1 VASIRERT
9 SSSGER
15 VVAVLF
21 RHGGKQRSRTFSDPK
36 MAEKFRQI
44 VDLLGPDKALAELL
58 AADQDDRLTVDE
70 LATRFLD
77 WKARDVTVRTM
88 TDYRRDYVK
97 WVKPRLGDR
106 AAESVDETDVQ
117 AWVDDMATQ
126 LSPKSVADRHML
138 LHAMYDYGRAKSR
151 RLVTHN
157 PCLETDLPK
166 RVKKPPKGTTV
177 PEWRAILT
185 AAARRNP
192 DARDLILFLGSVG
205 WRFSE
210 AIALGVRDVEDDG
223 EQVTVTVTRV
233 FRLDG
238 SSRQM
243 IAEDEAKS
251 YAAFRRVA
259 LPTEA
264 AAMIRRRVVGKG
276 PSDLVFTNSRGN
288 HWNQST
294 FLRETW
300 PRIVADAR
308 ADGGL
313 SEERRPTP
321 HWLRHMAV
329 QVMIAAGAQL
339 PEVQRTIGHE
349 HISTTIDVYGGMI
362 GGLPSSTLANVDRIL
377 TGAAGGQVVSGT
389 VLESLVGPDTE
400 EPLLGGVQVLQP
412 KPDPVLGELE

>member
-1 VASIRERT
+1 MASIRERT
-9 SSSGER
+9 SSSGET
-15 VVAVLF
+15 VTAVLF
-21 RHGGKQRSRTFSDPK
+21 RQGEKQRSRTFADPK
-36 MAEKFRQI
+36 QAKKFRQM
-44 VDLLGPDKALAELL
+44 VELLGPDRALAELL
-58 AADQDDRLTVDE
+58 AGDEGDRLTVDE
-70 LATRFLD
+70 LAEQFLA

-88 TDYRRDYVK
+88 TDYRRDFAN
-97 WVKPRLGDR
+97 WVKPWLGHR

-117 AWVDDMATQ
+117 RWVDHMATQ
-126 LSPKSVADRHML
+126 LAPKSVADRHML

-177 PEWRAILT
+177 PEFRAILD
-185 AAARRNP
+185 AAAKRNP

-210 AIALGVRDVEDDG
+210 AIALGVRDVNDDG
-223 EQVTVTVTRV
+223 DRVTVTVTRV

-243 IAEDEAKS
+243 LAEDEAKS

-259 LPTEA
+259 LPAEA

-276 PSDLVFTNSRGN
+276 PGDLVFTNSRGR

-300 PRIVADAR
+300 PRIVKAAEL
-308 ADGGL
+308 G
-313 SEERRPTP
+313 ERRPTP

-362 GGLPSSTLANVDRIL
+362 GGLPGATLANVDRIL
-377 TGAAGGQVVSGT
+377 TGAAGDQVVSG
-389 VLESLVGPDTE
+389 ELVSADSE
-400 EPLLGGVQVLQP
+400 QRLLGGVQVLEP
-412 KPDPVLGELE
+412 VPDPLLGELE